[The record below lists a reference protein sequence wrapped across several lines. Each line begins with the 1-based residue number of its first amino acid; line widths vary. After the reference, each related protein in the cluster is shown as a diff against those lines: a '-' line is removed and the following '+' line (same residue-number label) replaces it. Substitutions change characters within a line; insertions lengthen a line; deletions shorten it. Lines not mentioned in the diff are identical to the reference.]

1 MTTTRTISA
10 GTENDVRTF
19 TFAERVKLALISF
32 FGYWAVRLIGS
43 TLRYEISAE
52 TEEGLREPVHPGI
65 FAFWHRCA
73 IPATYPWR
81 NQRFAVLTSRS
92 FDGEYIARIIR
103 RFGHEPVRGSSSRGG
118 TEALLELQRVIEQG
132 RSAVFTIDGPRCP
145 VYVAKRG
152 ATALSRLTG
161 ERIVPFYVA
170 VEKHWTLRSWDRMI
184 VPKPFSRVHARA
196 AAAIRVPRNADDATF
211 DRCHAEL
218 QAALE
223 RIRDA
228 AEAVF
233 GRSGE
238 KTGL

>member
-1 MTTTRTISA
+1 LTTQPTTLA
-10 GTENDVRTF
+10 ETDAVRRF
-19 TFAERVKLALISF
+19 TVGERIKLSLISV
-32 FGYWAVRLIGS
+32 FGYLLVRLIGA

-65 FAFWHRCA
+65 FAFWHRCV

-118 TEALLELQRVIEQG
+118 AEGLLELQRVIAQG
-132 RSAVFTIDGPRCP
+132 RSAVFTIDGPRGP

-152 ATALSRLTG
+152 AIALGRLTG
-161 ERIVPFYVA
+161 VRVVPFYVA

-184 VPKPFSRVHARA
+184 VPKPFSRAHARA
-196 AAAIRVPRNADDATF
+196 GAAIHVPQGADQATF
-211 DRCHAEL
+211 DRCQAEL
-218 QAALE
+218 QTALE
-223 RIRDA
+223 RVRDY
-228 AEAVF
+228 AEAQF
-233 GRSGE
+233 GRNA
-238 KTGL
+238 KDA